1 MNERILTL
9 LQEVETTGEAI
20 PPTDTDVS
28 MKDETT
34 DLTGLHEMQAADWA
48 DRLERLPVEEAREIL
63 KGLSAARVAAILSEL
78 PAKEAVR
85 LLEELPENRIVAWL
99 QMLPS
104 HVVADLADFFPASR
118 RKGLLAALP
127 PNQSAAVMALLRYPS
142 DSAGGIMDNRFIA
155 MRADQTV
162 EACLAELRASPRQY
176 TGDVLYLYVTDD
188 ARRLMGVV
196 SLRELVFAP
205 ADQQLSEIMN
215 REVRFVRINDDQEE
229 IARQIQHDHFL
240 GLPVVD
246 DKERLVG
253 IVKIRDAIRVAE
265 TEATEDMQLMVGLSG
280 EERIWTP
287 WRKSMS
293 RRLPWLGVNLGTA
306 LSAATVVSF
315 FEGTIS
321 RWTALVA
328 FLPLICAVAGNA
340 GNQALTVIIRSL
352 ALGEVGRG
360 DALRALRKELFIGAG
375 NGIVL
380 ALAIGLIAFGW
391 KGSVLLGVVAGTA
404 MLLNQILGA
413 LAGVAVPFGLKWF
426 KVDPA
431 LASSIFVTALTDTMG
446 FLVFLGLATLAIRA
460 FGL

>member
-1 MNERILTL
+1 
-9 LQEVETTGEAI
+9 
-20 PPTDTDVS
+20 
-28 MKDETT
+28 MKDETINLHNIHELHPA
-34 DLTGLHEMQAADWA
+34 DLA
-48 DRLERLPVEEAREIL
+48 DRLERLPSNAAREVL
-63 KGLSAARVAAILSEL
+63 QQLPPVDGAAILAEL
-78 PAKEAVR
+78 ETVKAAR
-85 LLEELPENRIVAWL
+85 LLEGFTGGQIVAWL
-99 QMLPS
+99 RLLPS
-104 HVVADLADFFPASR
+104 HMIADLLFALPVTR
-118 RKGLLAALP
+118 REGVVAALP
-127 PNQSAAVMALLRYPS
+127 PDQSAAVTALLRHLP

-155 MRADQTV
+155 VRADKTV
-162 EACLAELRASPRQY
+162 EECLAGLRASPEQR
-176 TGDVLYLYVTDD
+176 TDDVLYIYVTDD
-188 ARRLMGVV
+188 AERLVGVV
-196 SLRELVFAP
+196 SLRDLVFAP
-205 ADQQLSEIMN
+205 AERRLSEIMN
-215 REVRFVRINDDQEE
+215 REVRFLRINDDQEE
-229 IARQIQHDHFL
+229 IARQIQHYHFL

-246 DKERLVG
+246 EQERLVG
-253 IVKIRDAIRVAE
+253 VVKIRDAIRVAQ

-287 WRKSMS
+287 WRHSIAK
-293 RRLPWLGVNLGTA
+293 RLPWLGVNLGTA
-306 LSAATVVSF
+306 LGAATVVSI
-315 FEGTIS
+315 FESTIS

-352 ALGEVGRG
+352 ALGEVAPG

-375 NGIVL
+375 NGVVL

-391 KGSVLLGVVAGTA
+391 RGSVLLGTVAGTA

-413 LAGVAVPFGLKWF
+413 LAGVAVPFGLKWC

>member
-1 MNERILTL
+1 MMDN
-9 LQEVETTGEAI
+9 TTHLHNIHPA
-20 PPTDTDVS
+20 
-28 MKDETT
+28 
-34 DLTGLHEMQAADWA
+34 DLA
-48 DRLERLPVEEAREIL
+48 DRLERLPSNAAREIL
-63 KGLSAARVAAILSEL
+63 RQLPPAESAMILAELDIDKAANLLEGFTGGEIATWL
-78 PAKEAVR
+78 R
-85 LLEELPENRIVAWL
+85 LLP
-99 QMLPS
+99 PHTS
-104 HVVADLADFFPASR
+104 ADFLFALPVAH
-118 RKGLLAALP
+118 RKEVLTALP
-127 PNQSAAVMALLRYPS
+127 PEQSAAVVALLRHLP

-155 MRADQTV
+155 VRADKTV
-162 EACLAELRASPRQY
+162 EECLADLRASSEQR
-176 TGDVLYLYVTDD
+176 TGDVLYIYVTDK
-188 ARRLMGVV
+188 AERLVGVV
-196 SLRELVFAP
+196 SLRDLVFAP
-205 ADQQLSEIMN
+205 AERRMSEIMN
-215 REVRFVRINDDQEE
+215 REVRFLRVTDDQEE
-229 IARQIQHDHFL
+229 IARQIQHYHFL

-246 DKERLVG
+246 GQERLVG
-253 IVKIRDAIRVAE
+253 VVKISDAIRVAQ

-287 WRKSMS
+287 WRHSIAK
-293 RRLPWLGVNLGTA
+293 RLPWLGVNLGTA
-306 LSAATVVSF
+306 LGAATVVSF

-352 ALGEVGRG
+352 ALGEVTPG

-375 NGIVL
+375 NGVVL

-413 LAGVAVPFGLKWF
+413 LAGVAVPFGLKWC

-446 FLVFLGLATLAIRA
+446 FLVFLGLATLALRM
-460 FGL
+460 FGI

>member
-1 MNERILTL
+1 
-9 LQEVETTGEAI
+9 
-20 PPTDTDVS
+20 
-28 MKDETT
+28 MKDHTT
-34 DLTGLHEMQAADWA
+34 TLTGLYELQPADWA
-48 DRLERLPVEEAREIL
+48 DRLERLPAEDAREIL
-63 KGLSAARVAAILSEL
+63 NGLPAPKIAAILSEL
-78 PAKEAVR
+78 PSKEAAR
-85 LLEELPENRIVAWL
+85 LLEGFPEDQIVAWL

-104 HVVADLADFFPASR
+104 HVAADLADSFPASR
-118 RKGLLAALP
+118 RKDLLAALP
-127 PNQSAAVMALLRYPS
+127 PDQSAAVMALLRYPS

-162 EACLAELRASPRQY
+162 EACLTELRASPRQR
-176 TGDVLYLYVTDD
+176 TDDVLYVYVTDD
-188 ARRLMGVV
+188 ARRLVGVV

-205 ADQQLSEIMN
+205 AERRLSEIMN
-215 REVRFVRINDDQEE
+215 QEVRFLRVTDDQEE
-229 IARQIQHDHFL
+229 IARQLQHYHFL

-246 DKERLVG
+246 EQERLLGV
-253 IVKIRDAIRVAE
+253 VRIRDAIRVAE
-265 TEATEDMQLMVGLSG
+265 IEATEDMQLMVGLSG

-287 WRKSMS
+287 WRHSIS

-306 LSAATVVSF
+306 LGAATVVSF

-352 ALGEVGRG
+352 ALGEVAPG
-360 DALRALRKELFIGAG
+360 DALRALRKELFIGAV
-375 NGIVL
+375 NGVVL

-391 KGSVLLGVVAGTA
+391 KGSVLLGAVAGTA

-413 LAGVAVPFGLKWF
+413 LAGVAIPFGLKWC

-446 FLVFLGLATLAIRA
+446 FLVFLGLATLALRA